1 MVFDLTTKSLRILLN
16 AVPIWIRPLA
26 YGGPSCSTYNGRPA
40 RDARILWYSFSSSHR
55 ASILGSACG
64 RLAFMEKAV
73 VGRLTVCFS
82 TTFCGSILGIT
93 LMVPSSGS
101 RAVWHAVRRLGLC
114 DAKPRR
120 HVDFW
125 GGSKYLIHWVAWI
138 AGD

>member
-82 TTFCGSILGIT
+82 TTFCGSILGVT
-93 LMVPSSGS
+93 SMVARVG
-101 RAVWHAVRRLGLC
+101 RAQFGERS
-114 DAKPRR
+114 
-120 HVDFW
+120 
-125 GGSKYLIHWVAWI
+125 GGSATGTFVTQYPRVVWI
-138 AGD
+138 TGVGVSN